1 MEEMNNELMF
11 DLPKENSSV
20 IKVIGVGG
28 GGSNAVNHMYRLGI
42 KGVDFV
48 VCNTD
53 SQALDASPVP
63 NKIQLGISLT
73 KGLGAGADPEIGEK
87 AAQENL
93 EEIRN
98 FLDTG
103 TEMVFITAG
112 MGGGTGTGAA
122 PIIARTAREM
132 GVLTVGIVT
141 IPFVFEGRTRI
152 KQAELGIEQMR
163 EYVDTLIVVNNNKI
177 REIYGNVGFKTAFAK
192 ADEILATASKGIS
205 EVITQPCFINI
216 DLNDAR
222 TVLKDSGT
230 AIMGTGISTGE
241 GRAMEAV
248 NKALSSPLLNDN
260 SIQGAKKVLLLII
273 SGSDEITFDEIAQI
287 NDAIQDEAS
296 EDNTAD
302 IIMGVGEDESLG
314 NGISVTVIAT
324 GFEATNNCN
333 PVTMEPRKVVH
344 VLDETEKPIEKIISE
359 IQKNR
364 IETPPVRKQVVDVPK
379 VEDTAVQEK
388 KQTTLSFEK
397 KVSSEDRIDLI
408 REEPLMEVETLVE
421 EEEITPVYEM
431 DVNESSNE
439 MTFELEMDL
448 PLAEESRDEVSNEDS
463 DELLHFEVKR
473 VDDSNTPSDAVIS
486 NDYPN
491 SVESRL
497 TSSPN
502 EQVANQSRP
511 ENVTVHSLTDDEP
524 EVKAMHTE
532 EVKTINPEM
541 PISKKEE
548 AMVSPE
554 QNVSPEEMIHRVK
567 ERKMRLQ
574 AYNFQL
580 NSISD
585 IEKVENE
592 PAYKRQGV
600 HLDNVEQSNQ
610 KQVSK
615 YSLDKDSTGKQNQLR
630 SNNSYLHD
638 NVD

>member
-11 DLPKENSSV
+11 DLPKEKSSV

-98 FLDTG
+98 FLETG

-152 KQAELGIEQMR
+152 KQADLGVEQMR

-248 NKALSSPLLNDN
+248 NKALNSPLLNDN
-260 SIQGAKKVLLLII
+260 SIRGAKKVLLLII

-296 EDNTAD
+296 ENNTAD

-324 GFEATNNCN
+324 GFEAANSYN

-344 VLDETEKPIEKIISE
+344 VLDETEKPIEKVISE

-364 IETPPVRKQVVDVPK
+364 IETPPTRRKAIEEPEAPEETK
-379 VEDTAVQEK
+379 T
-388 KQTTLSFEK
+388 QTTLSFES
-397 KVSSEDRIDLI
+397 KVSSRKKIELI
-408 REEPLMEVETLVE
+408 REEPVMEVNTSVQEDAL
-421 EEEITPVYEM
+421 TPVYEIHNT
-431 DVNESSNE
+431 DDSEE
-439 MTFELEMDL
+439 LTFELDMDL
-448 PLAEESRDEVSNEDS
+448 PMAQEEQVEEQVEEQED
-463 DELLHFEVKR
+463 DLLQFEVKR
-473 VDDSNTPSDAVIS
+473 VDETVSDDAPSMDVIPS
-486 NDYPN
+486 
-491 SVESRL
+491 SVESKL
-497 TSSPN
+497 NSSPN
-502 EQVANQSRP
+502 ELEPTSARSEQI
-511 ENVTVHSLTDDEP
+511 TVHTLTDEEP
-524 EVKAMHTE
+524 EVRSAVKE
-532 EVKTINPEM
+532 EPKVVNPEVA
-541 PISKKEE
+541 ITNKEE
-548 AMVSPE
+548 AIMSPE
-554 QNVSPEEMIHRVK
+554 ESVSPEEMIHRVK

-580 NSISD
+580 NSVSD

-600 HLDNVEQSNQ
+600 QLDDVPQSNQ

-615 YSLDKDSTGKQNQLR
+615 YSLDNDSSGKQNQLR
-630 SNNSYLHD
+630 SNNSYLHN